1 MLLDDSVPLPAAP
14 SALMTSPL
22 VEIPLVDELTP
33 AVLERAALPV
43 DFSVDD
49 KVRRRVAE
57 CREYTATAMSDGR
70 AVYGATTGFGP
81 LVAFPGRAQYA
92 DQCDNAINH
101 LIAGHGEDLPA
112 AVARAALTVRLWSL
126 CQGRSGVSPE
136 VIDSLCAALRT
147 SFAPAIPMYGS
158 VGASGDLIPLAYAAR
173 ALRGEGYAYLS
184 GERLPADVAL
194 RRAGLSPWNSTGGTR
209 SPWSTAPR

>member
-1 MLLDDSVPLPAAP
+1 MLLDDSVRLPVAP
-14 SALMTSPL
+14 SVVVTSPL
-22 VEIPLVDELTP
+22 AQIPLVDELTP
-33 AVLERAALPV
+33 AILERAALPV

-49 KVRRRVAE
+49 KVRRRVAK

-81 LVAFPGRAQYA
+81 LVAFPGRAEYA
-92 DQCDNAINH
+92 DQCDNAIDH

-126 CQGRSGVSPE
+126 CQGCSGVSPE

-147 SFAPAIPMYGS
+147 SFAPAIPN
-158 VGASGDLIPLAYAAR
+158 VW
-173 ALRGEGYAYLS
+173 
-184 GERLPADVAL
+184 L
-194 RRAGLSPWNSTGGTR
+194 RRR
-209 SPWSTAPR
+209 QR